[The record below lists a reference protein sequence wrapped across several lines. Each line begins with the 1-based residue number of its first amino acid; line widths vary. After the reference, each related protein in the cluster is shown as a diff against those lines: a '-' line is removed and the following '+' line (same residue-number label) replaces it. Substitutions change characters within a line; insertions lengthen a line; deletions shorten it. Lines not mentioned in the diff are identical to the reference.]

1 MIILNYDEQSTYNTK
16 FVVAVKTLNPGTYF
30 IKDFFG
36 SDPSVPRI
44 AKKFY
49 EDVVAG
55 LYPNVSLVNKRSREG
70 YVIRPVLKP

>member
-1 MIILNYDEQSTYNTK
+1 MRKVILNSDELREYNNK
-16 FVVAVKTLNPGTYF
+16 VVNVIPTLPPGTYF

-44 AKKFY
+44 ARKFY

-55 LYPNVSLVNKRSREG
+55 IYPNVSLAKKRSRDG
-70 YVIRPVLKP
+70 YVIS